1 MDISVLSAIFTVIG
15 AISSVLAVI
24 ITIRISR
31 RIPEEDI
38 LSHRQRIGSLMRD
51 LRAEM
56 ESGKRN

>member
-31 RIPEEDI
+31 GRHIVPSAKDKIFDER
-38 LSHRQRIGSLMRD
+38 SSR
-51 LRAEM
+51 
-56 ESGKRN
+56 RNGVW